1 MLKLHSLFYNIYYVV
16 NLHTGASYKDSM
28 KQQSLSDE
36 PKSGNKSILGQ
47 RVMSAKM
54 LRFKQLQ
61 NQLADA
67 HYHLNVSMKIYQCL
81 NLIPKIFI

>member
-1 MLKLHSLFYNIYYVV
+1 
-16 NLHTGASYKDSM
+16 M

-36 PKSGNKSILGQ
+36 SKSGNKSILKQ

-67 HYHLNVSMKIYQCL
+67 HYHLNVSFKIYD
-81 NLIPKIFI
+81 IY

>member
-1 MLKLHSLFYNIYYVV
+1 MRV
-16 NLHTGASYKDSM
+16 GAPYKGSI

-36 PKSGNKSILGQ
+36 QKSSRKSILGQ

-67 HYHLNVSMKIYQCL
+67 HYHLNVSIERNNISVY
-81 NLIPKIFI
+81 NI

>member
-1 MLKLHSLFYNIYYVV
+1 MLGLHKILNDIVILYLTMLYMYVYLCIGTPYKGNI
-16 NLHTGASYKDSM
+16 
-28 KQQSLSDE
+28 KQQPLSDE
-36 PKSGNKSILGQ
+36 SKSNKSILGQ

-67 HYHLNVSMKIYQCL
+67 HYHLNVS
-81 NLIPKIFI
+81 

>member
-1 MLKLHSLFYNIYYVV
+1 MLYIFV
-16 NLHTGASYKDSM
+16 GAPYKDSM

-36 PKSGNKSILGQ
+36 TKGNKSILGQ

-67 HYHLNVSMKIYQCL
+67 HYHLNVSMKVC
-81 NLIPKIFI
+81 

>member
-1 MLKLHSLFYNIYYVV
+1 ML
-16 NLHTGASYKDSM
+16 D
-28 KQQSLSDE
+28 Q
-36 PKSGNKSILGQ
+36 PKSHDKSVLGQ

-67 HYHLNVSMKIYQCL
+67 HYHLNASLKKDMQIYFIY
-81 NLIPKIFI
+81 LIVGIYIFNTKNNFLIGISK

>member
-1 MLKLHSLFYNIYYVV
+1 
-16 NLHTGASYKDSM
+16 M

-36 PKSGNKSILGQ
+36 SKSSNKNILGQ

-67 HYHLNVSMKIYQCL
+67 HYHLNVNIENMLTY
-81 NLIPKIFI
+81 IFNTEDIFF

>member
-1 MLKLHSLFYNIYYVV
+1 
-16 NLHTGASYKDSM
+16 M

-36 PKSGNKSILGQ
+36 PKCSNKSILGQ
-47 RVMSAKM
+47 RLMSAKM

-67 HYHLNVSMKIYQCL
+67 HYHLNVCTKNILMYIVII
-81 NLIPKIFI
+81 LIFYFINTKLISFLGTSK

>member
-1 MLKLHSLFYNIYYVV
+1 MHMHIYI
-16 NLHTGASYKDSM
+16 GAPYKGSM

-36 PKSGNKSILGQ
+36 QKSGNKSILGQ

-67 HYHLNVSMKIYQCL
+67 HYHLNVNIKRNISMHVYIQ
-81 NLIPKIFI
+81 

>member
-1 MLKLHSLFYNIYYVV
+1 MCIGTPYRSNI
-16 NLHTGASYKDSM
+16 

-36 PKSGNKSILGQ
+36 SKSNKSILGQ

-67 HYHLNVSMKIYQCL
+67 HYHLNVS
-81 NLIPKIFI
+81 

>member
-1 MLKLHSLFYNIYYVV
+1 MCIYTHTHTYIYII
-16 NLHTGASYKDSM
+16 NLLGEPYKSST
-28 KQQSLSDE
+28 KQQMPSSE
-36 PKSGNKSILGQ
+36 SKSSTKSALGQ

-67 HYHLNVSMKIYQCL
+67 HYHLNVRIDRD
-81 NLIPKIFI
+81 IP

>member
-1 MLKLHSLFYNIYYVV
+1 
-16 NLHTGASYKDSM
+16 M
-28 KQQSLSDE
+28 KQQSPLD
-36 PKSGNKSILGQ
+36 PKSSNKSILGQ

-67 HYHLNVSMKIYQCL
+67 HYHLNVNTKDILMYIFDAEDILFNTK
-81 NLIPKIFI
+81 LISL

>member
-1 MLKLHSLFYNIYYVV
+1 
-16 NLHTGASYKDSM
+16 M
-28 KQQSLSDE
+28 KQQSDE
-36 PKSGNKSILGQ
+36 PRSSNKSILGQ

-67 HYHLNVSMKIYQCL
+67 HYHLNVSVEVSACQCT
-81 NLIPKIFI
+81 

>member
-1 MLKLHSLFYNIYYVV
+1 MYI
-16 NLHTGASYKDSM
+16 GAPYRGSI

-36 PKSGNKSILGQ
+36 PKSSNKSVLGQ

-67 HYHLNVSMKIYQCL
+67 HYHLNVSFKRYSNMFYVFNTVCEY
-81 NLIPKIFI
+81 LIQK

>member
-1 MLKLHSLFYNIYYVV
+1 
-16 NLHTGASYKDSM
+16 M

-36 PKSGNKSILGQ
+36 SKSSNKNILGQ

-67 HYHLNVSMKIYQCL
+67 HYHLNVSIENMLTY
-81 NLIPKIFI
+81 IFNTEDIFF